1 MNTYDFPMLN
11 KDLIYFDN
19 GATTQKPIC
28 VINKMMDYYTKYC
41 ANAHRGDYDISLKV
55 DMEYENAR
63 DIAKKF
69 LNAKERSEIV
79 FTSGSTEGLN
89 MIANGF
95 FKNLLEPGD
104 EILIT
109 KSEHASN
116 VLPWFRL
123 VNEMGVKINYIPLDE
138 NHYVTLDNIKKV
150 ITPNTK
156 IITLA
161 QITNVIGDIRPIKEI
176 AQFAHEHNIF
186 VVVDAAQS
194 APHIKIDVEDLDCD
208 FLVLSGHKMCGPT
221 GIGVLYGKKELLEEL
236 EPQNLGGGMNESF
249 DTVDDIYLKELPTR
263 LEAGTQNIASAI
275 GLGAA
280 MEYLMEIGLDKIH
293 EHEMQ
298 LRAYLID
305 KLLSIP
311 HIDLINIESDNGIV
325 AFNVDGIFPQDVA
338 CYLNKYNVCIR
349 AGNHCAKILKDEIG
363 VKNTCRISLYFYNT
377 YEEIDKVVELLK
389 DKNKILME
397 ML

>member
-69 LNAKERSEIV
+69 LNAKERSEVI

-104 EILIT
+104 EILLT

-123 VNEMGVKINYIPLDE
+123 AKELGVIIKYIPLDE
-138 NHYVTLDNIKKV
+138 NHYVTLDNVKKSV
-150 ITPNTK
+150 TPNTK
-156 IITLA
+156 IISLA

-176 AQFAHEHNIF
+176 TEFAHEQNIF

-194 APHIKIDVEDLDCD
+194 APHIKIDVQNLDCD

-221 GIGVLYGKKELLEEL
+221 GIGVLYGKKELLQEL

-249 DTVDDIYLKELPTR
+249 DTVEDIYLKELPTR

-280 MEYLMEIGLDKIH
+280 MEYLMEIGLSKIH
-293 EHEMQ
+293 EHELK
-298 LRAYLID
+298 LRTYLID

-311 HIDLINIESDNGIV
+311 HVDLINIESDSGIV
-325 AFNVDGIFPQDVA
+325 AFNVDDIFPQDVA
-338 CYLNKYNVCIR
+338 CYLNKYNICIR

-377 YEEIDKVVELLK
+377 YEEIDKLVELLK

>member
-19 GATTQKPIC
+19 GATTQKPIS
-28 VINKMMDYYTKYC
+28 VINKMTDYYTKYC
-41 ANAHRGDYDISLKV
+41 ANAHRGDYDISLHV

-69 LNAKERSEIV
+69 LNAKERSEVV

-95 FKNLLEPGD
+95 FDKLLEPGD

-116 VLPWFRL
+116 VLPWFKL
-123 VNEMGVKINYIPLDE
+123 ANTKGAIVKYISLDE
-138 NHYVTLDNIKKV
+138 NHYVTLDNVKKAV
-150 ITPNTK
+150 TPNTK
-156 IITLA
+156 IISLA

-176 AQFAHEHNIF
+176 AKFAHEHNIF

-194 APHIKIDVEDLDCD
+194 APHIKIDVQDLDCD

-221 GIGVLYGKKELLEEL
+221 GIGVLYGKKELLNEL
-236 EPQNLGGGMNESF
+236 EPTNLGGGMNESF
-249 DTVDDIYLKELPTR
+249 DTVEDVYLKELPTR

-275 GLGAA
+275 GLGEA
-280 MEYLMEIGLDKIH
+280 MDYLMGIGLDKIH
-293 EHEMQ
+293 EHELK

-305 KLLSIP
+305 KFISIP
-311 HIDLINIESDNGIV
+311 HIDLINIESDSGIV
-325 AFNVDGIFPQDVA
+325 AFNVEGIFPQDVA

-377 YEEIDKVVELLK
+377 YEEIDKVVELLR

>member
-11 KDLIYFDN
+11 KGLIYFDN
-19 GATTQKPIC
+19 GATTQKPIS
-28 VINKMMDYYTKYC
+28 VVNKMMDYYTKYC

-69 LNAKERSEIV
+69 LNAKERSEII

-104 EILIT
+104 EVLIT

-123 VNEMGVKINYIPLDE
+123 AKEKGIIVNYISLDE
-138 NHYVTLDNIKKV
+138 NHYVTLDNVKKA

-156 IITLA
+156 IISLA
-161 QITNVIGDIRPIKEI
+161 EITNVIGDIRPIKEI
-176 AQFAHEHNIF
+176 AKFAHEHNIF

-221 GIGVLYGKKELLEEL
+221 GIGVLYGKKELLNEL

-249 DTVDDIYLKELPTR
+249 DTIEDVYLKELPTR
-263 LEAGTQNIASAI
+263 LEAGTPNITGAI

-280 MEYLMEIGLDKIH
+280 MEYLMSIGLDKIH
-293 EHEMQ
+293 EHELK

-305 KLLSIP
+305 KLLTIP
-311 HIDLINIESDNGIV
+311 HIDLINIESDSGIV
-325 AFNVDGIFPQDVA
+325 AFNVDGIFSQDVA
-338 CYLNKYNVCIR
+338 CYLNKYNVCVR